1 MSTAA
6 TVQADASGEVC
17 VKKEANLVATVQADA
32 SGEGGVKKEAYGE
45 LRSDLTN
52 KLILSATAFAEAS
65 NLFTNKKILT
75 QHEMIHIIWDVEF
88 FEETTAQE
96 NLELGEVQKY
106 KELMN
111 RKKLLLDMKLYYFKR
126 MNQLRKRFAPLV
138 AKYVKLYDN
147 MTNESL
153 DVATKNRVEEL
164 LAKLKDIQKHLKEP
178 HKIHHTKGVE
188 YIHEVLSMTLQ
199 LECHNF
205 VSF

>member
-1 MSTAA
+1 MSYIKTPLRSADPPSLRQTLNTEELLAPKMSTAA
-6 TVQADASGEVC
+6 TVQVDASGEVC
-17 VKKEANLVATVQADA
+17 VKKEANFVQSDA
-32 SGEGGVKKEAYGE
+32 SGEVCVKKEAYGE

-75 QHEMIHIIWDVEF
+75 QQEMIHIIWDMEF

-96 NLELGEVQKY
+96 NLELGQVQKY

-147 MTNESL
+147 RINESL
-153 DVATKNRVEEL
+153 DAATKNRVEER
-164 LAKLKDIQKHLKEP
+164 LAKLKDIQKHL
-178 HKIHHTKGVE
+178 
-188 YIHEVLSMTLQ
+188 
-199 LECHNF
+199 
-205 VSF
+205 

>member
-1 MSTAA
+1 MSTAD
-6 TVQADASGEVC
+6 TVMADASGEVC

-32 SGEGGVKKEAYGE
+32 SGEVCVNKEVYRE

-52 KLILSATAFAEAS
+52 KLIQSATAFAEAS
-65 NLFTNKKILT
+65 KLFTNKKILT
-75 QHEMIHIIWDVEF
+75 QQEMIHIIWDMEF

-96 NLELGEVQKY
+96 NQVQKY

-138 AKYVKLYDN
+138 AKYVKIYDN
-147 MTNESL
+147 RINESL
-153 DVATKNRVEEL
+153 DAATKNRVEER

-188 YIHEVLSMTLQ
+188 YIHEVLSTTLQ

-205 VSF
+205 VTF